1 MWRFVSRLW
10 VIFLWSVGLA
20 LVQNHS
26 LDYWSFVAGFE
37 TKNPPRL
44 FFFFKLFWLFWVP
57 QTTTPIL
64 KLVNFCKE
72 TIWDFDKEWCWIC
85 RSVWICIDFE
95 WFSCDKFTSTWGY
108 WVLGPLCLP
117 PAFLCKHLPHRQAPV
132 LDPDKAT
139 HCALLCI
146 FLFVLSKKLPSV
158 CLFMAVLGLC
168 CGSWAFSG
176 WGKWAFSSCGGFSC
190 CRAQVLGHVGFSSC
204 GTWVL

>member
-10 VIFLWSVGLA
+10 VLFLWSVGLA

-26 LDYWSFVAGFE
+26 LDYWSSVAGFE
-37 TKNPPRL
+37 TKNPPPL

-95 WFSCDKFTSTWGY
+95 WFSCDKFTSTWGF
-108 WVLGPLCLP
+108 WVL
-117 PAFLCKHLPHRQAPV
+117 V
-132 LDPDKAT
+132 LYACPRPSSAS
-139 HCALLCI
+139 I
-146 FLFVLSKKLPSV
+146 FLIFRHQCLTQTKPLTVPSCASFFSFFLKSSLLSVYLWLCWVFVAARGLSLVEAS
-158 CLFMAVLGLC
+158 GL
-168 CGSWAFSG
+168 SLVVVASLV
-176 WGKWAFSSCGGFSC
+176 A
-190 CRAQVLGHVGFSSC
+190 GHMGFSSC